1 MRHPCLLLISFMD
14 QEKSSAKDILQQE
27 CSVQHIVNNNDITQI
42 IRHINPDILC
52 FEYDYPD
59 LTGLMTLRKTRTDY
73 PSIPVIMITEQ
84 SSEALAIWAF
94 RSRVWDYFVK
104 PLSKQDLLQRI
115 RPLYNLERS
124 PTRIRRPLKLPPV
137 PIPVEARFQAM
148 SRQERLLNNAMS
160 YAQQHFREKIS
171 QSELSDRY
179 GMSTY
184 QFSRTFKE
192 KFGITFRNYIT
203 QMRISEAKRLLNNRN
218 ITVTEVC
225 LASGFN
231 DVSFFIRMFRNITG
245 ITPSQYRKYE
255 MSAKV
260 LAKDETGTFLKQLGT

>member
-1 MRHPCLLLISFMD
+1 MRHPYLLLITFMD
-14 QEKSSAKDILQQE
+14 QEESSAKDILQQE
-27 CSVQHIVNNNDITQI
+27 CSVQHIENNSDITQI

-84 SSEALAIWAF
+84 STEALAIWAF

-104 PLSKQDLLQRI
+104 PLSKQDFLQRI
-115 RPLYNLERS
+115 RPLYNLAQT
-124 PTRIRRPLKLPPV
+124 PTRVRRPLKLAPA

-160 YAQQHFREKIS
+160 YAQRHFREKIS
-171 QSELSDRY
+171 QSELSGRY

-184 QFSRTFKE
+184 QFSRTFKG
-192 KFGITFRNYIT
+192 KFGITFSNYVT
-203 QMRISEAKRLLNNRN
+203 QMRVSEAKRLLSKRN
-218 ITVTEVC
+218 LTVTEVC
-225 LASGFN
+225 FASGFN

-245 ITPSQYRKYE
+245 TTPSQYRKFQTD
-255 MSAKV
+255 AKV
-260 LAKDETGTFLKQLGT
+260 LAKDEAGTFLT

>member
-1 MRHPCLLLISFMD
+1 MRHPYLLLITFLD
-14 QEKSSAKDILQQE
+14 QEEPSAKDFLQQE
-27 CSVQHIVNNNDITQI
+27 CSVQHIANYSDITQI
-42 IRHINPDILC
+42 IRDKNPDILC

-115 RPLYNLERS
+115 RPLFNIAQS
-124 PTRIRRPLKLPPV
+124 PTSVRRPLKLPPAL
-137 PIPVEARFQAM
+137 IPAEARFQAM
-148 SRQERLLNNAMS
+148 SRQERMLNNAMS
-160 YAQQHFREKIS
+160 YTQQHFREKIS
-171 QSELSDRY
+171 QSELSGRY

-184 QFSRTFKE
+184 QFSRTFKG
-192 KFGITFRNYIT
+192 KFGITFRNYVT
-203 QMRISEAKRLLNNRN
+203 QMRVSEAKRLLNNRN
-218 ITVTEVC
+218 LTVTEVC
-225 LASGFN
+225 FASGFN

-245 ITPSQYRKYE
+245 TTPSQYRKYQTNAE
-255 MSAKV
+255 V
-260 LAKDETGTFLKQLGT
+260 LEKDENGKFLKQLCT